1 MSNTHPS
8 KAAALALLESGFEP
22 LTVAHR
28 LNLNH
33 NTVRGWASKA
43 GLTKSGMGKAATPKD
58 SAQPLPMSPSGVME
72 AHHRQRCGGAG
83 SIPASGSNSVSNGGV
98 APQLKGQERNPTSPR
113 RKPTHLVIPDTQ
125 CKPGENLDHL
135 YWAGRYAAERKPD
148 TIIHLGDHWDMPSLS
163 SYEKRGSKWFEGRR
177 VKEDIDAGNTG
188 LHLFEQGLL
197 EGGWQPKRKVLLR
210 GNHED
215 RVTRWLSEN
224 PSYEGLM
231 GFQDF
236 DDEKLGWEVF
246 PFLTPIEIDG
256 VTYAHYFY
264 NPSTG
269 RSYSGSVDTMLRNIG
284 FTFTMGHQQGRRVGA
299 RELTNG
305 RTLRGLVC
313 GSYYQHDEEY
323 RGPQARFEWRGLMV
337 CHEVHDGDYDL
348 MEVSIDFLKERY
360 GNG

>member
-1 MSNTHPS
+1 MFYKPNPESKPEALRLLRAGYRPS
-8 KAAALALLESGFEP
+8 Q
-22 LTVAHR
+22 VAQSMG
-28 LNLNH
+28 LNP

-43 GLTKSGMGKAATPKD
+43 GLTKSGMGEVATPKA
-58 SAQPLPMSPSGVME
+58 SAQPTPTTRQSGVTGVTSTPLQLAE
-72 AHHRQRCGGAG
+72 VQVAAN
-83 SIPASGSNSVSNGGV
+83 PASGS
-98 APQLKGQERNPTSPR
+98 KTR

-125 CKPGENLDHL
+125 CKPDEDLDHL
-135 YWAGRYAAERKPD
+135 YWAGRYAADRKPD
-148 TIIHLGDHWDMPSLS
+148 VIIHLGDHWDMPSLS

-197 EGGWQPKRKVLLR
+197 EGGWRPKRKVLLR

-215 RVTRWLSEN
+215 RITRWLSEN

-236 DDEKLGWEVF
+236 DDEKLGWEVI

-284 FTFTMGHQQGRRVGA
+284 FTFTMGHQQGRRIGA

>member
-1 MSNTHPS
+1 M
-8 KAAALALLESGFEP
+8 ALLESGFEP

-33 NTVRGWASKA
+33 NTVRGWASKE
-43 GLTKSGMGKAATPKD
+43 GLTK
-58 SAQPLPMSPSGVME
+58 
-72 AHHRQRCGGAG
+72 RAG
-83 SIPASGSNSVSNGGV
+83 SVSQTLGNQPAHSAFQPTIRAGGGNGPIP
-98 APQLKGQERNPTSPR
+98 TR

-125 CKPGENLDHL
+125 CKPDEDLDHL
-135 YWAGRYAAERKPD
+135 YWAGRYAADRKPD
-148 TIIHLGDHWDMPSLS
+148 VIVHLGDHWDMPSLS

-177 VKEDIDAGNTG
+177 VKEDIEAGNVG
-188 LHLFEQGLL
+188 LHLFEQGL
-197 EGGWQPKRKVLLR
+197 GGWQPKRKVLLR

-215 RVTRWLSEN
+215 RITRWLSEN

-236 DDEKLGWEVF
+236 DDEKLGWEVI
-246 PFLTPIEIDG
+246 PYLVPVNIDG

-264 NPSTG
+264 NPGTG

-305 RTLRGLVC
+305 QTLRGLVC
-313 GSYYQHDEEY
+313 GSYYQHNEEY

-360 GNG
+360 G

>member
-43 GLTKSGMGKAATPKD
+43 GLTKSGMGEVATPKA
-58 SAQPLPMSPSGVME
+58 SAQPTPTKTIR
-72 AHHRQRCGGAG
+72 AGGG
-83 SIPASGSNSVSNGGV
+83 DGPI
-98 APQLKGQERNPTSPR
+98 QTR

-125 CKPGENLDHL
+125 CKPNEDLDHL
-135 YWAGRYAAERKPD
+135 YWAGRYAADRKPD
-148 TIIHLGDHWDMPSLS
+148 VIIHLGDHWDMPSLS

-197 EGGWQPKRKVLLR
+197 EGGWRPKRKVLLR

-215 RVTRWLSEN
+215 RITRWLSEN

-236 DDEKLGWEVF
+236 DDEKLGWEVV

-284 FTFTMGHQQGRRVGA
+284 FTFTMGHQQGRRIGA

-313 GSYYQHDEEY
+313 GSYYQRDEEY

>member
-1 MSNTHPS
+1 MQV
-8 KAAALALLESGFEP
+8 AA
-22 LTVAHR
+22 
-28 LNLNH
+28 N
-33 NTVRGWASKA
+33 
-43 GLTKSGMGKAATPKD
+43 
-58 SAQPLPMSPSGVME
+58 
-72 AHHRQRCGGAG
+72 
-83 SIPASGSNSVSNGGV
+83 PASG
-98 APQLKGQERNPTSPR
+98 PKTR

-125 CKPGENLDHL
+125 CKPDEDLDHL
-135 YWAGRYAAERKPD
+135 YWAGRYAADRKPD
-148 TIIHLGDHWDMPSLS
+148 VIIHLGDHWDMPSLS

-197 EGGWQPKRKVLLR
+197 EGGWRPKRKVLLR

-215 RVTRWLSEN
+215 RITRWLSEN

-236 DDEKLGWEVF
+236 DDEKLGWEVI

-284 FTFTMGHQQGRRVGA
+284 FTFTMGHQQGRRIGA